1 MGFPSGVVIK
11 NLPAKRR
18 HKRCGFDPWVRNPLQ
33 YSCLGKYHG
42 ERSLA
47 GYSPWG
53 RKESDMTE
61 WLSTHTA
68 SVRSLGCCCC
78 EVLQLCSTL
87 FNSKDCSLLGSS
99 IHRILQARIQ
109 PSSRGFSLP
118 RDLNPY
124 LWSLLHWQV
133 GSLSLAPPGKPYPQ
147 AMSFFFF
154 FHVTALGLSCS
165 TWDLL
170 CITWDLL
177 LWSMDSLVEAQ
188 ASVVVAL
195 GLSCSA
201 GCRISVPQTVSEA
214 ESPAF
219 QGRFLTTEPPGKSL
233 SFL

>member
-18 HKRCGFDPWVRNPLQ
+18 HKRCGFGPWVRNPLQ

-42 ERSLA
+42 ERRLA

-78 EVLQLCSTL
+78 EVLQFCSTL
-87 FNSKDCSLLGSS
+87 FNSKDCSLPGSS

-118 RDLNPY
+118 RDWTHISEVSCIGRWVLYHWRHLGSPI
-124 LWSLLHWQV
+124 LRLCHSCFFSLDCI
-133 GSLSLAPPGKPYPQ
+133 GS
-147 AMSFFFF
+147 
-154 FHVTALGLSCS
+154 
-165 TWDLL
+165 
-170 CITWDLL
+170 
-177 LWSMDSLVEAQ
+177 
-188 ASVVVAL
+188 
-195 GLSCSA
+195 
-201 GCRISVPQTVSEA
+201 
-214 ESPAF
+214 
-219 QGRFLTTEPPGKSL
+219 
-233 SFL
+233 